1 MTPPPRKPKLLL
13 VGWDSADW
21 KILNALLAEGGM
33 DGIRSLMDGGSHGNL
48 ATLEPQLSPM
58 LWTSIA
64 TGKMAYHHGVILAK
78 GPGIAAGQD
87 LHGARLLDV
96 APTLLHHFGLPV
108 GDDME
113 GRVLREILTAKAAI
127 RPNLHRNNSEAL
139 TA

>member
-1 MTPPPRKPKLLL
+1 
-13 VGWDSADW
+13 
-21 KILNALLAEGGM
+21 
-33 DGIRSLMDGGSHGNL
+33 MDGGSHGNL

-78 GPGIAAGQD
+78 GPGIATGQD